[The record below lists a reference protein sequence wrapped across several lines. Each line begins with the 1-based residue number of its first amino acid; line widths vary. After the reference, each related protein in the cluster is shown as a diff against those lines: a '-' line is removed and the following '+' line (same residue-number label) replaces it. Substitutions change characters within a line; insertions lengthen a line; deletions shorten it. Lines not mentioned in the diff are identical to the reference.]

1 MNAIKR
7 VLAEL
12 DTSGREL
19 ERLEAAEKAAKEHKQ
34 YRRVTDK
41 HPYVTIKVRIP
52 ARAGEVMRRYEAY
65 LQACLDSCKYSDS
78 RAEIAENIERRKRG
92 IVHVPSLADV
102 IADTLSE
109 ILKGRV
115 SRVAQLKANE
125 AIRIVLEDILHG
137 D

>member
-12 DTSGREL
+12 DMSGKEL
-19 ERLEAAEKAAKEHKQ
+19 ERLEAAEKAAKEQRKQ

-78 RAEIAENIERRKRG
+78 RAQIAENIERRKRG

-102 IADTLSE
+102 IANTLSE
-109 ILKGRV
+109 ILKCRVTGRM
-115 SRVAQLKANE
+115 
-125 AIRIVLEDILHG
+125 
-137 D
+137 